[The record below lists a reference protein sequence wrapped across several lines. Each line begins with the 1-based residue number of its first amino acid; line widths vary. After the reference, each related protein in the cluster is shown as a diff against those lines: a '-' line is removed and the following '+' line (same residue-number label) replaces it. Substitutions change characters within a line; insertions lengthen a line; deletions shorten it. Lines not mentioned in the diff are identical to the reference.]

1 MEEIKIE
8 ELGLTGDEVKDE
20 IIHFKSRDVA
30 VKQYLPVNT
39 KLDMIAEII
48 NQAADLNN
56 FYNPGKI
63 DVSLAI
69 ALVKYYSNINL
80 GEDYDLDLASTY
92 DIILT
97 SGLKDAVE
105 NAIPISEMDFIIT
118 TLKATV
124 KAIYEY
130 NNSLLGII
138 KAVNTDYENLSLDA
152 KKITEGL
159 SDKDN
164 LALLKDVVS
173 KLG

>member
-8 ELGLTGDEVKDE
+8 ELGVTGNEIKDE
-20 IIHFKSRDVA
+20 TIRFHCHDIV

-63 DVSLAI
+63 EVSYSI
-69 ALVKYYSNINL
+69 ALIRYYTNIDL
-80 GEDYDLDLASTY
+80 GEEYDLDLASTY
-92 DIILT
+92 DSILI
-97 SGLKDAVE
+97 SGLKEAVE
-105 NAIPISEMDFIIT
+105 KAIPLSEKNFIVT
-118 TLKATV
+118 TLQATV
-124 KAIYEY
+124 EAIYNY

-138 KAVNTDYENLSLDA
+138 KTVSADYENLSLDA

-164 LALLKDVVS
+164 LTLLKDVVS